1 MRIIFNKKKKKNFL
15 MYFNSIF
22 ENQAINNKG
31 AALPDKY
38 REHVDVNGNRLAAF
52 TQNLTALTG

>member
-1 MRIIFNKKKKKNFL
+1 

-31 AALPDKY
+31 DALPDKY
-38 REHVDVNGNRLAAF
+38 REHVDANANRLAAF
-52 TQNLTALTG
+52 TQNLTALSG